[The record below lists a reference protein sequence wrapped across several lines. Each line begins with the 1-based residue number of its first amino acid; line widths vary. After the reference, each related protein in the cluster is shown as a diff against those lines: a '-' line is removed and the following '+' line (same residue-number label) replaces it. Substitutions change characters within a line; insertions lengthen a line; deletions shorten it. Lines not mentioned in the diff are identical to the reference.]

1 MRSVGRALWSACGE
15 GEPCWRE
22 GCADCLILQRALQDV
37 GSALGDVAVLA
48 DQTVRP
54 SARWAKLTRQARDG
68 LLSAQE
74 LAREIAAPAARHAQL
89 FEILDVAL
97 SAMRS
102 VDEDASVA
110 SDMTADTDAQMAA
123 RLETVIATTL
133 AEVDRAHDER
143 AVDLARIAGDL
154 LDAEIALH
162 EAAVERLR
170 AARDRLDSR
179 STSVDLADEA
189 AAAPEMPESLRA
201 ARGSGSPLQQPS
213 AWSADATS
221 PSLIQ
226 RPLSVVGSLFGLR
239 PW

>member
-1 MRSVGRALWSACGE
+1 M
-15 GEPCWRE
+15 
-22 GCADCLILQRALQDV
+22 
-37 GSALGDVAVLA
+37 
-48 DQTVRP
+48 
-54 SARWAKLTRQARDG
+54 LTRQARDG

-102 VDEDASVA
+102 VDEDDAS
-110 SDMTADTDAQMAA
+110 SDTDADAQMAA
-123 RLETVIATTL
+123 RLETVIASTL

-162 EAAVERLR
+162 EAALERLK

-179 STSVDLADEA
+179 GEEKSTGEA
-189 AAAPEMPESLRA
+189 EHGPRELPESLRA
-201 ARGSGSPLQQPS
+201 VKGGGSPLPQPS
-213 AWSADATS
+213 AWAADATS

-226 RPLSVVGSLFGLR
+226 RPLSVVGSLIGLR